1 MLKVG
6 TPIIT
11 MQNGTSKL
19 NSKNAKITT
28 KYNDFDANQSK
39 LNELKTSIE

>member
-6 TPIIT
+6 TPLIT
-11 MQNGTSKL
+11 LQNGTSNL
-19 NSKNAKITT
+19 NSENARLTP